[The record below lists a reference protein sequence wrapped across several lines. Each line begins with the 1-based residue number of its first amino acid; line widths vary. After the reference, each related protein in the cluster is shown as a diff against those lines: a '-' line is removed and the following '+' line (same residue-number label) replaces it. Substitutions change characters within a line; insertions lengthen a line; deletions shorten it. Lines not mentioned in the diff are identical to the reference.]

1 MKRDTDRL
9 EEAGISFFE
18 RTNEGFNTI
27 AERDS
32 DRIVT
37 LNAGDTIENIHQK
50 ITDIVDDYLNR

>member
-1 MKRDTDRL
+1 MK
-9 EEAGISFFE
+9 IK
-18 RTNEGFNTI
+18 GFNTI